1 MENILFEHKTSPV
14 SLGFQHILSNI
25 PHYHREIEIIHAR
38 EGESM
43 VYADNESYLIKEGD
57 IFICFPRQIHYYNCP
72 KKGRFNVI
80 IFNPSILY
88 GVKDIMETNVPVS
101 NVIRRDNAVEIG
113 ELFEKAMEFKGE
125 YKSTVV
131 AGLLNQA
138 VGLCLS
144 NIETKPKS
152 NKGKTV
158 FQSLLGY
165 CSDNFDDDITLEST
179 AQSLHISKFHISHLM
194 NEKLGISFSTYIN
207 MLRVD
212 KARTL
217 LVESDKRISDISE
230 EVGFGSIRSF
240 NRAFLEIT
248 GNTPKDYRDKH
259 IKK

>member
-1 MENILFEHKTSPV
+1 MDNIIFEHKTNPV
-14 SLGFQHILSNI
+14 SLGLQYSLTNI
-25 PHYHREIEIIHAR
+25 PHYHREIEIIYVC

-43 VYADNESYLIKEGD
+43 VYADNESALIKKGD
-57 IFICFPRQIHYYNCP
+57 LFICFPRQIHYYNCP
-72 KKGRFNVI
+72 EKGRFNVI
-80 IFNPSILY
+80 ILNPSILY
-88 GVKDIMETNVPVS
+88 GINDIMETNIPVS
-101 NVIRRDNAVEIG
+101 NVIRSEKATEIG
-113 ELFEKAMEFKGE
+113 ELFNRALEFEGK

-138 VGLCLS
+138 IGLCMS

-152 NKGKTV
+152 NKGKSV
-158 FQSLLGY
+158 FQALLGY
-165 CSDNFDDDITLEST
+165 CSDNFDEDITLES
-179 AQSLHISKFHISHLM
+179 AAHSLHISKFHISHLI
-194 NEKLGISFSTYIN
+194 NEKLGISFSSYIN

-248 GNTPKDYRDKH
+248 GKTPKDYRDNHLKR
-259 IKK
+259 

>member
-1 MENILFEHKTSPV
+1 MENIVFEHKTSPV
-14 SLGFQHILSNI
+14 TLSIQHILSNI
-25 PHYHREIEIIHAR
+25 PHYHREIEIIYVC
-38 EGESM
+38 EGKCM
-43 VYADNESYLIKEGD
+43 VYADNESALVKKGD
-57 IFICFPRQIHYYNCP
+57 VFICFPRQIHYYNCP
-72 KKGRFNVI
+72 EKGRFNVI
-80 IFNPSILY
+80 ILNPNLLY
-88 GVKDIMETNVPVS
+88 GLKDIMETNIPIS
-101 NVIRRDNAVEIG
+101 NVISSEKTKEIG
-113 ELFEKAMEFKGE
+113 ELFNRALEFKGE

-138 VGLCLS
+138 IGLCMS

-152 NKGKTV
+152 NKGKSV
-158 FQSLLGY
+158 FQALLEY
-165 CSDNFDDDITLEST
+165 CSDNFDDDITLESIS
-179 AQSLHISKFHISHLM
+179 QSLHISKFHISHLM

-248 GNTPKDYRDKH
+248 GKTPKDYRDKH
-259 IKK
+259 IKR